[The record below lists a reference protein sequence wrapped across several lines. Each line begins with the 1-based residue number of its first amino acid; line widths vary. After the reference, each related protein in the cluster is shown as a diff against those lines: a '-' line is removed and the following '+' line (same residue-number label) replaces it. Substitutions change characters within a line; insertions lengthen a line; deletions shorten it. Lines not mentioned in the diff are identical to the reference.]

1 MTDLTKMSDE
11 ELARWQ
17 AGWKEQTEYFI
28 LAKKEWERR
37 DRLKQHELDLQL
49 LSRQVRWMK
58 FAVIATILS
67 TLLGVI
73 LGAYLQ
79 RNWPIDQQ
87 QKTVQSTQEKTS
99 VSPVVHPSTIN
110 DVKPSSQ
117 PPKKK

>member
-11 ELARWQ
+11 ALAKWQ
-17 AGWKEQTEYFI
+17 AGWKEHTEYFI

-37 DRLKQHELDLQL
+37 DRLKQHELDLKL
-49 LSRQVRWMK
+49 MARQVRWMK

-67 TLLGVI
+67 ALLGVI

-87 QKTVQSTQEKTS
+87 QKPIQSIQEKTS
-99 VSPVVHPSTIN
+99 LSSSVHHAIA
-110 DVKPSSQ
+110 
-117 PPKKK
+117 